1 MAPPHGNTPPR
12 DEPARPSRNAG
23 RVGLSTAIGAP
34 YSVTRHFS
42 VTSLIGILVVLGV
55 LLLFYRHTAFNAIKD
70 HEARNNVAIT
80 KVFANTLWP
89 LHAGY
94 IELASSY
101 PRETLANRSEL
112 APLKRDVLR
121 QMRGLNVVK
130 VKIYDVFGTTV
141 FSTDPRQIGEDK
153 SGNAGFLKASGGG
166 VASDI
171 TFRNKFD
178 AFEGVVNDRNLVA
191 SYIPLRK
198 HDGARVEAVMEV
210 YSDVTDF
217 VAQLE
222 DTQWQIVG
230 VVLGSLTLL
239 YLLLFAL
246 ARRADEIIGGQR
258 DEMRAAHQTMMAHQ
272 AHHDTLTELPNR
284 ANFAEQLDHMLK
296 AAKRNGGNV
305 AVLCVDVHGLKG
317 VNESLGQ
324 LTGDRLL
331 KAVGERLTD
340 CLREADVTARLGGPE
355 FAAALSG
362 VRSIDQVAT
371 IAEKV
376 QRAVTRS
383 TYPVDGHDLAVTV
396 SIGIGMHPEDGAD
409 APQLISSADAAMHH
423 AAAKGHN
430 HYHFHT
436 PDMDAR
442 ALSVL
447 LLEQDLRRALDR
459 EEFLLH
465 YQPQLNLNTGRLV
478 GMEALIRWQHPE
490 RGLVPPL
497 EFIPIA
503 EDRDLIVPIGRW
515 VLREACRQNKAW
527 QDAGLPPLP
536 VSVNLSALQ
545 FQQMD
550 LAGDVARVLKECE
563 LEPRYLELEL
573 TESAVL
579 RDTETS
585 IATMHALRA
594 VGVSISL
601 DDFGTGYSSLSQL
614 KRLPLDKLKI
624 DQAFVRGLPDDEYD
638 LAISS
643 AIIGMGKAM
652 NLTVIAEGVETE
664 AQLHA
669 LRGIECEAIQ
679 GYFLSRPL
687 PAAACA
693 EFARKTLAAAS

>member
-1 MAPPHGNTPPR
+1 
-12 DEPARPSRNAG
+12 
-23 RVGLSTAIGAP
+23 VGISVALGAP

-42 VTSLIGILVVLGV
+42 VTSLIGVLIVLGV

-70 HEARNNVAIT
+70 HEARNNVAMT
-80 KVFANTLWP
+80 QVFANTLWP
-89 LHAGY
+89 VHASY
-94 IELASSY
+94 IEHASAH
-101 PRETLANRSEL
+101 PRESLAKRPEI
-112 APLKRDVLR
+112 APLRKDVLR
-121 QMRGLNVVK
+121 QMQGLNVVK

-141 FSTDPRQIGEDK
+141 FSTDPNQIGEDK
-153 SGNAGFLKASGGG
+153 SRNAGFLKASGGG
-166 VASDI
+166 IASEI

-198 HDGARVEAVMEV
+198 HGSDRVEAVMEV

-222 DTQWQIVG
+222 ETQWQIVG
-230 VVLGSLTLL
+230 VVLSSLTLL
-239 YLLLFAL
+239 YLLLYAL
-246 ARRADEIIGGQR
+246 ARRADEIISRQR
-258 DEMRAAHQTMMAHQ
+258 EDMRIAHERMLTHQ

-284 ANFAEQLDHMLK
+284 ASFSERLDSMVK
-296 AAKRNGGNV
+296 AAKRAGTSV

-331 KAVGERLTD
+331 RAVGERLTD
-340 CLREADVTARLGGPE
+340 CLREADITARLGGPE

-362 VRSIDQVAT
+362 VRSIEQVAS
-371 IAEKV
+371 IAEKI
-376 QRAVTRS
+376 QRAVTRT

-409 APQLISSADAAMHH
+409 APQLVSSADAAMHH

-430 HYHFHT
+430 HYQFHT

-447 LLEQDLRRALDR
+447 MLEQDLRRALER

-465 YQPQLNLNTGRLV
+465 YQPQLDLNTGRLV
-478 GMEALIRWQHPE
+478 GMEALVRWQHPE
-490 RGLVPPL
+490 RGLVPPM
-497 EFIPIA
+497 EFIPVA
-503 EDRDLIVPIGRW
+503 EERDLIVPIGCW

-545 FQQMD
+545 FQQKD
-550 LAGDVARVLKECE
+550 LAGDVARVLQECG

-579 RDTETS
+579 RDTEKS

-664 AQLHA
+664 EQLRA
-669 LRGIECEAIQ
+669 LKAIDCAAIQ

-687 PAAACA
+687 SAAACA
-693 EFARKTLAAAS
+693 DFARQTLATAVTGSREASTRAASA